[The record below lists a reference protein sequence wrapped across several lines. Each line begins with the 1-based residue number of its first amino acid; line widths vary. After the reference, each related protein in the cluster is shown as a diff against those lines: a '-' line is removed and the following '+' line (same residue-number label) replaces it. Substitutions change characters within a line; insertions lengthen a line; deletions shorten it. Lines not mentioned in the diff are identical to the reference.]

1 MARRPTET
9 IIALKKLCKMNA
21 LRDELIIMHAKQAK
35 PIRKYYIVISLFSSR
50 TFTASFALLSPSL
63 PLRNLPTPKTLQ
75 VAEFKIAQSSNP
87 IAHAVIDK

>member
-21 LRDELIIMHAKQAK
+21 LRDELIIMHAK